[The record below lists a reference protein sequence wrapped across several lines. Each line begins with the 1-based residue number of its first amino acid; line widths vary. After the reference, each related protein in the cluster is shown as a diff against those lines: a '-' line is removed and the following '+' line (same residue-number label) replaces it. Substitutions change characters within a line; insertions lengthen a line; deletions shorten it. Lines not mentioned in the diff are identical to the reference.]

1 MPKSL
6 TLPSSGLGY
15 FREPESGGGA
25 PRLLP
30 PLGGGGRDRP
40 RAGSWLCPIGQA
52 RSASERSYS
61 GSPAAEASRTPD
73 ISAPSLEAPQFSVV
87 PNSSGTTAAAILRV
101 RDPAT
106 RSLRSHHA
114 ANVSPFAVVSREWG
128 GGAGDPP
135 ELGLRLP
142 DASAAALYRRR
153 CPQFPTASGHTW
165 TACGPG
171 RQGAAQG

>member
-1 MPKSL
+1 MPKSP
-6 TLPSSGLGY
+6 TLLSSRLGY
-15 FREPESGGGA
+15 FRERESGGGA
-25 PRLLP
+25 PRLQP
-30 PLGGGGRDRP
+30 PLGGGRRDGP
-40 RAGSWLCPIGQA
+40 RAGSRLCPISQA

-61 GSPAAEASRTPD
+61 GSPAAKASRTPD
-73 ISAPSLEAPQFSVV
+73 FSAPSLEAPQFFVA
-87 PNSSGTTAAAILRV
+87 PNSSGTPAAATLRV
-101 RDPAT
+101 RNPAP

-114 ANVSPFAVVSREWG
+114 AKVSPFAVVSREWG

-153 CPQFPTASGHTW
+153 CAQFPTASGHTW
-165 TACGPG
+165 TCRLG